1 MTHPDLPEILAQ
13 LRQYLQQEY
22 GDRLARL
29 VLYGSQARNSA
40 TDESDIDVLVV
51 LKAPL
56 NVMQEIQRTS
66 EFITDL
72 CLEKTVLV
80 SLGFVSLDRYE
91 QEKSPFFLTVRREG
105 ILV

>member
-1 MTHPDLPEILAQ
+1 MTHPDLPEILSK
-13 LRQYLQQEY
+13 LRDYLQQEY
-22 GDRLARL
+22 GDRLAHI
-29 VLYGSQARNSA
+29 VLYGSQARKEA
-40 TDESDIDVLVV
+40 TEQSDIDILVV

-72 CLEKTVLV
+72 CLENTVLV
-80 SLGFVSLDRYE
+80 SLGFASLDRFK
-91 QEKSPFFLTVRREG
+91 QEKTPFFLNVHREG